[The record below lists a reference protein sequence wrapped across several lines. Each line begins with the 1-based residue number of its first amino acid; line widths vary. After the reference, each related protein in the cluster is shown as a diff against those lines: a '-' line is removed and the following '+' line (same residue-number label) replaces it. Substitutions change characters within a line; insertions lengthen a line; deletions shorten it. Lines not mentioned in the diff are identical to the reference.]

1 MANLRSLA
9 ADPVFSP
16 PTAMRSLLSAAA
28 LVVTLAGAPLAPAQN
43 FADLVGDTPVKPV
56 ADGDA
61 VNVPFITWGGD
72 VATFEANGGGLKTA
86 DGSTFDKLGL
96 DLNLTPGD
104 DFVAQVKDYMSGKSP
119 FLRGTFRMLGQ
130 ASGVIGADPRTKP
143 VVILQ
148 LSWSAGDHVVGR
160 EGVRTVNDLKG
171 KKIAVQQGGP
181 HVGLLYDV
189 LKSAELS
196 KDDVQLV
203 FVEELTGENGPA
215 ELFRKDES
223 IAACC
228 VITPDMIG
236 LTGGADSAG
245 TGAEGTVKGA
255 RVVVSTAEL
264 SRSVADVYA
273 VRKDWFD
280 AHREECENFVA
291 GWLAGRDRVVTLR
304 NQFEEGTGRMDGD
317 YRELLLSAQSIF
329 GEDVM
334 PNLEIDA
341 HGLLLDCQFANL
353 PGQIEFFRT
362 EGNLVGFD
370 AKLSDALDMA
380 TAWGYATVRNGFEP
394 APFDYR
400 EIARKAGVEY
410 AEPERR
416 ERVSEGEAEVFTS
429 LEELDAN
436 TILEFTIHFD
446 PNQSEFSADRYGA
459 EFRRA
464 VENAAR
470 YAGAVVVIRGHS
482 DPTAVLREMVLGGL
496 KNGTLRRT
504 GSSGDYRYFY
514 EGRPIDP
521 TDFDK
526 VEKLIAGGA
535 FDSPPDHRPRAV
547 MQKALNLSVARAAAV
562 KQAIAEYAKRAN
574 VQVDLSALT
583 PTGAGI
589 SDPVIPK
596 PRSLKEAKEN
606 MRVEFRIVRV
616 NAEVLGPDDFDF

>member
-1 MANLRSLA
+1 
-9 ADPVFSP
+9 
-16 PTAMRSLLSAAA
+16 MRLLLSVAALAAA
-28 LVVTLAGAPLAPAQN
+28 LALAPAASAQNFKPQN
-43 FADLVGDTPVKPV
+43 FAELVGDAPVKTV
-56 ADGDA
+56 KDGG
-61 VNVPFITWGGD
+61 VLNVPFITWGGD

-86 DGSTFDKLGL
+86 KGSTFDKLDL
-96 DLNLTPGD
+96 NLNLTPGD
-104 DFVAQVKDYMSGKSP
+104 DFVGQVKDYMSGKSP

-160 EGVRTVNDLKG
+160 ENVKTVNDLKG

-196 KDDVQLV
+196 RDDVEIV
-203 FVEELTGENGPA
+203 FVKDLTGPNGA
-215 ELFRKDES
+215 ADLFRKDAS
-223 IAACC
+223 VAACC

-236 LTGGADSAG
+236 LTGGADAAG

-273 VRKDWFD
+273 VRKDYFD
-280 AHREECENFVA
+280 SHRDQCEDFVA
-291 GWLAGRDRVVTLR
+291 GWLAGRERVVKLR
-304 NQFEEGTGRMDGD
+304 NEFESGNGRMSPE
-317 YRELLLSAQSIF
+317 YRKLLASAQSIF
-329 GEDVM
+329 GKDVM
-334 PNLEIDA
+334 PNLEVDA

-370 AKLSDALDMA
+370 AKLSDALDLA
-380 TAWGYATVRNGFEP
+380 TAWGYAEARNGFEP

-400 EIARKAGVEY
+400 SVATKAGVEY
-410 AEPERR
+410 SEPEAR
-416 ERVSEGEAEVFTS
+416 ERIVGGEAEIFGTDA
-429 LEELDAN
+429 ELDAN
-436 TILEFTIHFD
+436 TILEFTINFD

-496 KNGTLRRT
+496 ANGTLKRT
-504 GSSGDYRYFY
+504 RPSGEYKYFY
-514 EGRPIDP
+514 QGRPLDP
-521 TDFDK
+521 TDLDA
-526 VEKLIAGGA
+526 VTKLIATGA
-535 FDSPPDHRPRAV
+535 FDAPPKHRPRAV
-547 MQKALNLSVARAAAV
+547 MQKALNLSVARADAV
-562 KQAIAEYAKRAN
+562 KKAIATYAKGAG

-596 PRSLKEAKEN
+596 PRSLAEAKQN

>member
-1 MANLRSLA
+1 MRPLPPARPLA
-9 ADPVFSP
+9 
-16 PTAMRSLLSAAA
+16 SAAA
-28 LVVTLAGAPLAPAQN
+28 LAAVLAAGLAPAASAQGFKPQS
-43 FADLVGDTPVKPV
+43 FADLVGDAPVK
-56 ADGDA
+56 A
-61 VNVPFITWGGD
+61 VQEGAALNVPFITWGGD
-72 VATFEANGGGLKTA
+72 VATFEANGGLKTA
-86 DGSTFDKLGL
+86 KGSTFDKLAL
-96 DLNLTPGD
+96 NLNLTPGD
-104 DFVAQVKDYMSGKSP
+104 DFVAQVKDYMGGKSP

-160 EGVRTVNDLKG
+160 EEIKTIGDLKG

-196 KDDVQLV
+196 KEDVQIV
-203 FVEELTGENGPA
+203 FVPDLTGPNGAA

-223 IAACC
+223 VAACC

-236 LTGGADSAG
+236 LTGGAGAAG

-264 SRSVADVYA
+264 SRSIADVYA
-273 VRKDWFD
+273 VRKDYFD
-280 AHREECENFVA
+280 ANRETCENFVA
-291 GWLAGRDRVVTLR
+291 GWLAGRERVVKLR
-304 NQFEEGTGRMDGD
+304 NEFEEGGGRMSPE
-317 YRELLLSAQSIF
+317 YRRLLASAQSIF
-329 GEDVM
+329 GEEVM
-334 PNLEIDA
+334 PNLEVDA

-353 PGQIEFFRT
+353 PGQIDFFRT
-362 EGNLVGFD
+362 EGNRNLVGFD
-370 AKLSDALDMA
+370 AKLSDALTMA
-380 TAWGYATVRNGFEP
+380 TDWGYAEVRNGFEP
-394 APFDYR
+394 ASFDYR
-400 EIARKAGVEY
+400 VLAEKAGVEY
-410 AEPERR
+410 SEPAAR
-416 ERVSEGEAEVFTS
+416 ERIVGGEAEVFGS
-429 LEELDAN
+429 LAELDEN

-446 PNQSEFSADRYGA
+446 PNQSEFSPDRYGA

-482 DPTAVLREMVLGGL
+482 DPTAVLREMILGGMA
-496 KNGTLRRT
+496 NGTLRRT
-504 GSSGDYRYFY
+504 KPDGEYRYFY

-521 TDFDK
+521 TDFAE
-526 VEKLIAGGA
+526 VEKLISGGA
-535 FDSPPDHRPRAV
+535 FDSPPKHRPRAV
-547 MQKALNLSVARAAAV
+547 MQKALNLSVARAEAV
-562 KQAIAEYAKRAN
+562 KQAIADYAERAG

-596 PRSLKEAKEN
+596 PRSLAEAKEN

-616 NAEVLGPDDFDF
+616 DAEVLGPDEFDF

>member
-1 MANLRSLA
+1 MRPLLTA
-9 ADPVFSP
+9 A
-16 PTAMRSLLSAAA
+16 AAA
-28 LVVTLAGAPLAPAQN
+28 LLAGLALPPAAAAQDATTQN
-43 FADLVGDTPVKPV
+43 FADLVGDAPVKPV
-56 ADGDA
+56 ADGEA
-61 VNVPFITWGGD
+61 INVPFITWGGD

-86 DGSTFDKLGL
+86 DGSAFDELGL
-96 DLNLTPGD
+96 NLNLTPGD

-196 KDDVQLV
+196 KDDVEIV
-203 FVEELTGENGPA
+203 FVPDLTGPDGAA
-215 ELFRKDES
+215 ELFRQDES
-223 IAACC
+223 VAACC

-236 LTGGADSAG
+236 LTGGPDSAG

-264 SRSVADVYA
+264 NRSVADVYA

-280 AHREECENFVA
+280 AHRDQCEALVA
-291 GWLAGRDRVVTLR
+291 GWLAGRERVVKLR
-304 NQFEEGTGRMDGD
+304 NEFEAGSGRMSPE
-317 YRELLLSAQSIF
+317 YRKLLESAQEIF
-329 GEDVM
+329 GADVM
-334 PNLEIDA
+334 PNLEVDA
-341 HGLLLDCQFANL
+341 HGLLLDCQFVNL

-380 TAWGYATVRNGFEP
+380 TAWGYAENRNGFEP

-400 EIARKAGVEY
+400 VIAEKAGVSY
-410 AEPERR
+410 AEPEQR
-416 ERVSEGEAEVFTS
+416 ERIVGGEAEVFGTM
-429 LEELDAN
+429 EELDEN

-446 PNQSEFSADRYGA
+446 PNQSEFSPDRYGA

-482 DPTAVLREMVLGGL
+482 DPTAVLREMILGGIA
-496 KNGTLRRT
+496 NGTLKRT
-504 GSSGDYRYFY
+504 GSPGRYKYFY
-514 EGRPIDP
+514 NGREIDP
-521 TDFDK
+521 TDMAA

-535 FDSPPDHRPRAV
+535 FDAPPKHRPRAV
-547 MQKALNLSVARAAAV
+547 MQKALNLSVARAEAV
-562 KQAIAEYAKRAN
+562 KQAIAEYAKASG

-596 PRSLKEAKEN
+596 PSSLAEAKEN

-616 NAEVLGPDDFDF
+616 NAEVLGPNEFDF